1 MCYIFTFSSFPT
13 RERERERRARTQKNN
28 ANQNK
33 TGGKTTSALHISDL
47 QSSYQKQK
55 MPPSRP
61 ANPIF
66 QHPLDRKK
74 WEVQAKSSVIFKIF
88 SEVIQ
93 WSGTIIHRDI
103 TSSFGFGLSSAHIPP
118 FVLKVY
124 RSSTTLENRST
135 KL

>member
-13 RERERERRARTQKNN
+13 REREREREQGPKRTMQIKTKQEEKQPPLYILAIYSHPTKN
-28 ANQNK
+28 K
-33 TGGKTTSALHISDL
+33 RCPPPDL
-47 QSSYQKQK
+47 QI
-55 MPPSRP
+55 PSFSIR
-61 ANPIF
+61 
-66 QHPLDRKK
+66 LDRKK

-88 SEVIQ
+88 PEVIQ